1 LLEIYYW
8 KNQTGLEVDFVIEEG
23 LKIRQLIQVCYDIED
38 PDTKQR
44 ELKALKKASLELD
57 CSDLLV
63 VTWDYEGEEMFNNMK
78 IVYVP
83 LWKWLLG

>member
-1 LLEIYYW
+1 MLEIYYW